1 MTQATV
7 SGGRTPGSS
16 FSGTTS
22 SNLITTENLNAISS
36 ASNQVTITGNGTA
49 GSSFANTAN
58 IRASSDIDKT
68 LEEISNQKVAVE
80 ELYDDTVIAKNEAVA
95 AKNTAQNLLSGL
107 TDIPFNL
114 GNATAGD
121 LLYYNGT
128 SISPLEQ
135 IEVTDGGN
143 F

>member
-1 MTQATV
+1 MLIRGQMQSSIIV
-7 SGGRTPGSS
+7 SFNLELSS
-16 FSGTTS
+16 VQGQPIFP
-22 SNLITTENLNAISS
+22 A
-36 ASNQVTITGNGTA
+36 GTA

>member
-80 ELYDDTVIAKNEAVA
+80 ELYDDTVIAK
-95 AKNTAQNLLSGL
+95 K
-107 TDIPFNL
+107 
-114 GNATAGD
+114 
-121 LLYYNGT
+121 
-128 SISPLEQ
+128 
-135 IEVTDGGN
+135 
-143 F
+143 